1 MSQSWN
7 TFLIIILNKTRFSNI
22 TIMKATHLF
31 LDDFRNPHDC
41 MSYMPYRIGTHA
53 AMYTQ
58 QEWSIV
64 KNYDE
69 FTKWI
74 TLNGLP
80 EMVSFD
86 HDLADEHYSPA
97 MCGDAADYPTEFE
110 EKTGLDCA
118 KWLVD
123 YCIDNKLD
131 FPCFEVHSMNPVGSD
146 RIRNYIQD
154 YIKFSKQ

>member
-1 MSQSWN
+1 
-7 TFLIIILNKTRFSNI
+7 
-22 TIMKATHLF
+22 
-31 LDDFRNPHDC
+31 
-41 MSYMPYRIGTHA
+41 MPYRIGTHA

-58 QEWSIV
+58 QEWAIV

-123 YCIDNKLD
+123 YCIDNKLN